1 MTVGKAVEQSGGLS
15 RRNFMALAGGSAAA
29 ASFLAAC
36 GSDSSADADEETA
49 EFGDGDV
56 GILNYALT
64 LEYLEA
70 AFYAAVFKSNLLT
83 ARAANELDEFGQ
95 EEEEHASAL
104 IKEIEK
110 LDGDPAPKP
119 ETSFPLETEAGVLE
133 LAGELENLGAAA
145 YLGQLPNIES
155 DSVLAT
161 VLSIHSVEG
170 RHAAVVNLL
179 QKEPSSP
186 DGAFAKPATA
196 KAVLKAVEPYM
207 KGGGEEP

>member
-1 MTVGKAVEQSGGLS
+1 MKQSDTLS
-15 RRNFMALAGGSAAA
+15 RRNFMALAGSSVAA

-36 GSDSSADADEETA
+36 GSDSSADEGEETA
-49 EFGDGDV
+49 EFGDGDI
-56 GILNYALT
+56 GILNYMLT

-70 AFYAAVFKSNLLT
+70 SFYAWVHKNELLT
-83 ARAANELDEFGQ
+83 TPARKAVAKFG
-95 EEEEHASAL
+95 EDEEEHAFTL
-104 IKEIEK
+104 INEIQRLGGE
-110 LDGDPAPKP
+110 PAPKP
-119 ETSFPLETEAGVLE
+119 ETNFSFESDGETLE

-179 QKEPSSP
+179 QGEPATP

-196 KAVLKAVEPYM
+196 KAVLKAVEPYIT
-207 KGGGEEP
+207 GSERSGASA